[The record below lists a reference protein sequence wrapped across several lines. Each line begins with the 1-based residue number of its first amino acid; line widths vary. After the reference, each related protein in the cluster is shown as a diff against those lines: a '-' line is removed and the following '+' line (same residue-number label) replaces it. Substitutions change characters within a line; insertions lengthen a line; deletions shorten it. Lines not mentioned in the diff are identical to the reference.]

1 MKALVLLVCLLP
13 LTGFAQTSPSNW
25 TGKYAPCNR
34 HTDLLS
40 PERMD
45 LAVRISTSDT
55 VLAQQFE
62 RALDFWTGVLD
73 LEWHEV
79 DSEECSIQLL
89 DGTPSLFDWC
99 TCLSARSQ
107 FPDRAE
113 FQGWIAFNPRVKL
126 TKQEMFL
133 DSVHEIG
140 HLLGLAHNA
149 NESSVM
155 YSSELP
161 KSTTLNAT
169 DLDALAARHKLRPEF
184 LHKGGMA
191 RVRVVE
197 PRESAAASKFPQ

>member
-1 MKALVLLVCLLP
+1 MKALIVLICLLP
-13 LTGFAQTSPSNW
+13 PIGFAQTSSANW

-34 HTDLLS
+34 HSDLLS

-55 VLAQQFE
+55 ILAQQFE
-62 RALDFWTGVLD
+62 RALEFWTGVLD
-73 LEWHEV
+73 FEWHKV

-99 TCLSARSQ
+99 TCMSARSQ
-107 FPDRAE
+107 FPDQAA

-126 TKQEMFL
+126 NKQEMFL

-140 HLLGLAHNA
+140 HLLGLAHNV

-155 YSSELP
+155 YSSELT
-161 KSTTLNAT
+161 KSTMLNAA
-169 DLDALAARHKLRPEF
+169 DLDALALRHKLRPGF
-184 LHKGGMA
+184 LEKGGMA
-191 RVRVVE
+191 GVRVVE
-197 PRESAAASKFPQ
+197 RRQSAARL

>member
-1 MKALVLLVCLLP
+1 MKALVLLICILP
-13 LTGFAQTSPSNW
+13 LTGFGQTSPSNW

-40 PERMD
+40 PERMN

-55 VLAQQFE
+55 ILAEQFE

-107 FPDRAE
+107 FPDRAK

-155 YSSELP
+155 YSSELA
-161 KSTTLNAT
+161 KSTTLDAI

-197 PRESAAASKFPQ
+197 PRESVARQ

>member
-1 MKALVLLVCLLP
+1 
-13 LTGFAQTSPSNW
+13 
-25 TGKYAPCNR
+25 
-34 HTDLLS
+34 
-40 PERMD
+40 MD
-45 LAVRISTSDT
+45 LAVRISTTNT
-55 VLAQQFE
+55 VLTQQFE

-79 DSEECSIQLL
+79 GSEECSIQLL
-89 DGTPSLFDWC
+89 DGTPSVFDFC

-126 TKQEMFL
+126 TRQEMFL

-155 YSSELP
+155 YWLALA
-161 KSTTLNAT
+161 KSTTLNST

-184 LHKGGMA
+184 LHKGEMA

-197 PRESAAASKFPQ
+197 PRQSIARYLLP

>member
-1 MKALVLLVCLLP
+1 MTALVLLIGFLP
-13 LTGFAQTSPSNW
+13 LTGFAQASPSNW

-34 HTDLLS
+34 HKDLLS

-45 LAVRISTSDT
+45 LAVRISTTDT
-55 VLAQQFE
+55 VLTQQFE

-89 DGTPSLFDWC
+89 DGTPSLFDWS
-99 TCLSARSQ
+99 TCMSARSQ
-107 FPDRAE
+107 FPDRAK

-140 HLLGLAHNA
+140 HLLGLAHSA
-149 NESSVM
+149 DESSVM
-155 YSSELP
+155 YSSELA

-169 DLDALAARHKLRPEF
+169 DLDALAARHKLRPGF

-197 PRESAAASKFPQ
+197 PGQSAARQ